1 MYAWMN
7 DWYEL
12 GAARARMD
20 SMYDEMARAQKDFK
34 MYPSNSNW
42 DKLEATQ
49 LAYQQAWREHEDL
62 RQAKF
67 RGEGV
72 E

>member
-1 MYAWMN
+1 
-7 DWYEL
+7 
-12 GAARARMD
+12 MD

-62 RQAKF
+62 VLSVDWTSQ
-67 RGEGV
+67 EGV
-72 E
+72 AY